1 MALSKYY
8 NLRPL
13 LGYHGIWFYVIIGA
27 RGCGKTFS
35 TFDFFLRK
43 WKKEK
48 IPFVWIRLSKIS
60 VDELL
65 ANNAELFIPKELV
78 ERYDLHLTT
87 RGMDVFDGEERM
99 ARIISLSESAKHKGA
114 AMFDMSESDA
124 FHCCVDEVAREP
136 GEKVMFDIVYN
147 LSSIL
152 ETMCRFKTDKIKII
166 MTCNALSANNEICA
180 NFNFL
185 PTEHGIYRLKKKKAL
200 IHFVP
205 DSEDYREKRANT
217 VGGILMGQQSNFT
230 NRVDVDKSLLYKGR
244 VKRPIYMI
252 KFSKDTRTW
261 FVVWDGNVVKRWNKE
276 KLPVVVAMRPRLDEA
291 YFKKRVES
299 VIAAFNNRSFRYTEI
314 STQIVFENEI
324 ALLKPKG

>member
-8 NLRPL
+8 SLRPL
-13 LGYHGIWFYVIIGA
+13 LGHTDAWFYVCIGA

-35 TFDFFLRK
+35 TLDFFLRK

-78 ERYDLHLTT
+78 ARYDLHLTT

-99 ARIISLSESAKHKGA
+99 ARIVSLSESAKHKGA
-114 AMFDMSESDA
+114 ALFDTGDSDA

-136 GEKVMFDIVYN
+136 GERVLFDIVYN

-152 ETMCRFKTDKIKII
+152 ETMCRFKQDKIKII

-185 PTEHGIYRLKKKKAL
+185 PVEHGIYKLKKKKAV

-205 DSEDYREKRANT
+205 DSEDYREKRKQT
-217 VGGILMGQQSNFT
+217 VGGILQGDQSNFT
-230 NRVDVDKSLLYKGR
+230 NKVDIDKSLL
-244 VKRPIYMI
+244 VKDRLNSPSFII
-252 KFSKDTRTW
+252 KFTKDVRTW
-261 FVVWDGNVVKRWNKE
+261 YSVWDGNVITKYNKE
-276 KLPVVVAMRPRLDEA
+276 KVVAVAMRPRLDEKYIKGRA
-291 YFKKRVES
+291 EA
-299 VIAAFNNRSFRYTEI
+299 IITGFNLRNYKFRDI
-314 STQIVFENEI
+314 STQLMFENEI

>member
-1 MALSKYY
+1 M
-8 NLRPL
+8 
-13 LGYHGIWFYVIIGA
+13 
-27 RGCGKTFS
+27 
-35 TFDFFLRK
+35 RK

-65 ANNAELFIPKELV
+65 ANNAELFIPHELV
-78 ERYDLHLTT
+78 KRYDLHLTT
-87 RGMDVFDGEERM
+87 KGMDVYDGEERM
-99 ARIISLSESAKHKGA
+99 ARIVSLSEAAKHKGS

-136 GEKVMFDIVYN
+136 GEKVLFDIVYN
-147 LSSIL
+147 LSSLL
-152 ETMCRFKTDKIKII
+152 ETMCRFKTEKIKII
-166 MTCNALSANNEICA
+166 MTCNALSANNEVCA

-217 VGGILMGQQSNFT
+217 VGGILMGEQSNFT
-230 NRVDVDKSLLYKGR
+230 NRIEIDKSLLYKGR

-252 KFSKDTRTW
+252 KFTKDTRTW
-261 FVVWDGNVVKRWNKE
+261 FVVWDSNVVKRWNKE

-291 YFKKRVES
+291 YYKKRTET
-299 VIAAFNNRSFRYTEI
+299 VITAFNNRSFRFTEI